1 MANTKF
7 TLIPTTIP
15 SELSIGDIVILN
27 SDGQAYL
34 NDKPV
39 ARIAKQS
46 EKQIVGYAK
55 KSTAAWFDKSRV
67 ANAYAKIRVE
77 EGALLGAEAYLTP
90 IRQEK
95 DSNNNVCEYKLGGL
109 VSQNPKKTM
118 LIQMINDN
126 PNKKIALILTLFRF
140 GTKDVVRA
148 NLPSYLASGD
158 SCGEILD
165 PDQDLIDFLNR
176 NGSVTACTNGSI
188 GTKKTV
194 LVSVY
199 LNERSSISQYY
210 QLIDTVISRCIAQA
224 PTIEEKIQFMVKNR
238 FSDALIEAVA
248 NDMTEAKNQVPNPK
262 IKYSQPKG
270 NNLTDLVSYMLLGK
284 MVRLVGEKGSGK
296 NTLAETACWLLNR
309 PLCRVQGSS
318 ELDKLDL
325 LGSRTLKDGN
335 TGFELSNMLEILRD
349 GGTVV
354 IDEANTVRPEVL
366 TILHSLTD
374 GARAIDVPGYGRVEM
389 DKRACILYTMN
400 EDYIGTGEM
409 NAATVDRGP
418 TMIIEQELNLSAL
431 LKEAVPN
438 AKEADVQTCCKVS
451 DEIHRIIDQG
461 ESEFGNEAVTIR
473 GYIDALQMAMFIPLK
488 RALIQNVANKAQSE
502 LDRKAIA
509 DVIDV
514 MVG

>member
-15 SELSIGDIVILN
+15 RKLSIGDIVVLN
-27 SDGQAYL
+27 ADGQAYL

-39 ARIAKQS
+39 ARVAKS
-46 EKQIVGYAK
+46 NEKQVTGYAR
-55 KSTAAWFDKSRV
+55 KSTTVWFDQTRV
-67 ANAYAKIRVE
+67 AKVYAKIRIE
-77 EGALLGAEAYLTP
+77 EGVLLGAEAYLTP
-90 IRQEK
+90 VRQES
-95 DSNNNVCEYKLGGL
+95 DPAGDFYEYKLGGL
-109 VSQNPKKTM
+109 VAQNPKKT
-118 LIQMINDN
+118 LLLQMIRENPDN
-126 PNKKIALILTLFRF
+126 KIQLFLTRYEF
-140 GTKDVVRA
+140 GGKVIIRA
-148 NLPSYLASGD
+148 NFADQSMSGD
-158 SCGEILD
+158 SCGEIINPDPELLD
-165 PDQDLIDFLNR
+165 YFDENNSVAAYANGPVSAKNTIPVEVRLTPTCPLSEYYPLID
-176 NGSVTACTNGSI
+176 SAV
-188 GTKKTV
+188 
-194 LVSVY
+194 
-199 LNERSSISQYY
+199 
-210 QLIDTVISRCIAQA
+210 SRCIAQVPA
-224 PTIEEKIQFMVKNR
+224 LESRIQFMAKSR
-238 FSDALIEAVA
+238 FSNALIEAVI
-248 NDMTEAKNQVPNPK
+248 NNMSEDDNQVPNPRQ
-262 IKYSQPKG
+262 KYSQPKG
-270 NNLTDLVSYMLLGK
+270 NNLADLVSYMLFGK

-325 LGSRTLKDGN
+325 LGSRTLKDGS
-335 TGFELSNMLEILRD
+335 TGFELSNMLETLRD
-349 GGTVV
+349 GGVV
-354 IDEANTVRPEVL
+354 VVDEANTVRPEVL
-366 TILHSLTD
+366 TMLHSLTD
-374 GARAIDVPGYGRVEM
+374 CARAIDVPGYGRVEM

-431 LKEAVPN
+431 LKEAVPD
-438 AKEADVQTCCKVS
+438 AKEADIQTCCKVS

-473 GYIDALQMAMFIPLK
+473 GYIDALQAAMFIPLK

-509 DVIDV
+509 NVIDV